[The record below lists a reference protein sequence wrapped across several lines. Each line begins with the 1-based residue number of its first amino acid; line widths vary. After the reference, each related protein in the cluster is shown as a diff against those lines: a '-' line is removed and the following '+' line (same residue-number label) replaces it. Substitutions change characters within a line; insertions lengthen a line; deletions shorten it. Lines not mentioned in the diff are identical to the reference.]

1 MWLWLAIPIVAYLL
15 YRVFQFATANADNA
29 LCSKRLK
36 AGYLHGKVVWIT
48 GASSGIGEALSYE
61 LSSLD
66 VKLILS
72 ARSEDKLVALRDK
85 LKTPENVRVLV
96 IDMSKPETL
105 VEAVAKATSFSG
117 RVDILIN
124 NAGVTTR
131 SSFRDIKEQ
140 VGRTVMEVD
149 FFGPVLL
156 TQALLPV
163 MLSNGFGHIVNI
175 SSIAGK
181 LPVQV
186 RSYYCAAKTALIAL
200 MNVVRLEMGE
210 QNIVVT
216 NVCPGPVKTL
226 VDVNAFNHDG
236 SKYNKTDSMISN
248 GMSSKSKNVAC
259 SPSALGVLY
268 TRPVDVIGLVFI
280 KTWARLIN
288 SSSSLR
294 GKENDGEGPA
304 GLCIPNNVGSIPR
317 LLIFS
322 NNNSAQPGIA
332 KATYLPQTFPLLVC
346 SIPLNRYS
354 SSWPMEK
361 YLCIMLTGHVAI
373 PVRAITKDAPSLYC
387 SVLLDVICITM
398 LSELKATS
406 AHLSFNNS
414 SHLRKPANAARQI
427 ASKRTSVREGDDPAA
442 STIAATSPLSSSLRF
457 LGLANSRLRPPKVAC
472 TMGDPAM
479 DGKSASWCN
488 HETAC
493 TASSTADFD

>member
-200 MNVVRLEMGE
+200 MNVVRLEVG
-210 QNIVVT
+210 
-216 NVCPGPVKTL
+216 CR
-226 VDVNAFNHDG
+226 
-236 SKYNKTDSMISN
+236 
-248 GMSSKSKNVAC
+248 
-259 SPSALGVLY
+259 GV
-268 TRPVDVIGLVFI
+268 
-280 KTWARLIN
+280 
-288 SSSSLR
+288 
-294 GKENDGEGPA
+294 
-304 GLCIPNNVGSIPR
+304 
-317 LLIFS
+317 
-322 NNNSAQPGIA
+322 
-332 KATYLPQTFPLLVC
+332 
-346 SIPLNRYS
+346 
-354 SSWPMEK
+354 M
-361 YLCIMLTGHVAI
+361 
-373 PVRAITKDAPSLYC
+373 
-387 SVLLDVICITM
+387 VL
-398 LSELKATS
+398 
-406 AHLSFNNS
+406 
-414 SHLRKPANAARQI
+414 
-427 ASKRTSVREGDDPAA
+427 
-442 STIAATSPLSSSLRF
+442 
-457 LGLANSRLRPPKVAC
+457 
-472 TMGDPAM
+472 
-479 DGKSASWCN
+479 
-488 HETAC
+488 
-493 TASSTADFD
+493 